1 MAAVEAAVAS
11 KGEFARRCNVSP
23 GRVSQWISSGQIGPD
38 ALVGEGRSAQ
48 ILVDKALSQLK
59 RRLDV
64 SQRFGNGLGTR
75 LDAAPAPAAIVIS
88 GDAPPPSAST
98 LPEPP
103 AIDSTEERI
112 KQAKLKEIEFRN
124 RQAAEEEAKRE
135 GRYVLTSE
143 TRKALGQ
150 VAVEMLTIF
159 EGSLDDLA
167 SAIGARFELPQ
178 RDVLHLLRAEFRSV
192 RTKAAEAMR
201 RRADAAPGMLAD
213 DYEPEG
219 EAA

>member
-1 MAAVEAAVAS
+1 MAAVEPAVAS
-11 KGEFARRCNVSP
+11 KGDFARRCNVSP
-23 GRVSQWISSGQIGPD
+23 GRVSQWIASGQIGPD

-59 RRLDV
+59 RRLDIG
-64 SQRFGNGLGTR
+64 QRFGNGLGTR
-75 LDAAPAPAAIVIS
+75 LDASPSSAPIVVS
-88 GDAPPPSAST
+88 GDAPPLSVQPD
-98 LPEPP
+98 LPPV
-103 AIDSTEERI
+103 DSTEERI

-135 GRYVLTSE
+135 GRYVLAWE

-150 VAVEMLTIF
+150 TAVEMLTIF

-178 RDVLHLLRAEFRSV
+178 RDVLHLLRTEFRSV

-201 RRADAAPGMLAD
+201 RRADAAPAILAD